1 MVLSQLGS
9 QIVSTSGAVLV
20 LVGFAGLQ
28 RGWMNREDRA
38 FNLLNLV
45 GSLLLG
51 WVAVVDGRLGFILLE
66 FIWAALSVPPL
77 LRRRESER
85 EPAAGRR

>member
-1 MVLSQLGS
+1 MLSQLGY
-9 QIVSTSGAVLV
+9 QIVSTTGAVLV

-28 RGWMNREDRA
+28 RGWMSRDDRS

-51 WVAVVDGRLGFILLE
+51 WVAVTDGRWGFILLE

-77 LRRRESER
+77 LRRREPAEER
-85 EPAAGRR
+85 R

>member
-1 MVLSQLGS
+1 VVLSQLGY
-9 QIVSTSGAVLV
+9 QIVSTTGAALV

-28 RGWMNREDRA
+28 RGWMSREDRS

-51 WVAVVDGRLGFILLE
+51 WVALVDGRWGFIALE
-66 FIWAALSVPPL
+66 FIWAALSLPPL
-77 LRRRESER
+77 LKRRREAVR
-85 EPAAGRR
+85 E